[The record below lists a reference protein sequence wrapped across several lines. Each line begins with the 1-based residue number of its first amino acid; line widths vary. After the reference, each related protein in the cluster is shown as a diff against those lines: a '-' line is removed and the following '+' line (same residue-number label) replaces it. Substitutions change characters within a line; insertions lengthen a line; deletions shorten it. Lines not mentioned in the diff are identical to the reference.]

1 MGEQDPTAA
10 ARNKL
15 LDLLRIGKDSGF
27 VSRFECQEVAG
38 LCEK

>member
-15 LDLLRIGKDSGF
+15 LDLWIGKDSGF